1 MSWLTTFWQYLKS
14 SDRSITRWPLLL
26 MLLSITSEAQRQREV
41 RVPMEIPGVQGNYLA
56 PSIDEMRGYFITIII
71 ALLAFLAKEIYF
83 WLRRRNDTT
92 AQDLI
97 ELKKNDMI
105 IMNKLELILE
115 KISHKADKH
124 EVTKEIVDR
133 IERELGREPKVR

>member
-1 MSWLTTFWQYLKS
+1 
-14 SDRSITRWPLLL
+14 
-26 MLLSITSEAQRQREV
+26 
-41 RVPMEIPGVQGNYLA
+41 MEIPGVQGNYLA

>member
-1 MSWLTTFWQYLKS
+1 MIS
-14 SDRSITRWPLLL
+14 SPLLTGL
-26 MLLSITSEAQRQREV
+26 VSSISEAKEL
-41 RVPMEIPGVQGNYLA
+41 RVPMEIPGAQGNYLA
-56 PSIDEMRGYFITIII
+56 PSLDEMRGYFITIMV

-83 WLRRRNDTT
+83 WFRRRNDTT

>member
-1 MSWLTTFWQYLKS
+1 M
-14 SDRSITRWPLLL
+14 
-26 MLLSITSEAQRQREV
+26 
-41 RVPMEIPGVQGNYLA
+41 PMEIPGAQGNYLA
-56 PSIDEMRGYFITIII
+56 PSMDELRGYFITIMI
-71 ALLAFLAKEIYF
+71 ALLAFFAKEVYF
-83 WLRRRNDTT
+83 WFRRRNDTT
-92 AQDLI
+92 SQDLI
-97 ELKKNDMI
+97 ELKKNDMV